1 MTLIY
6 LNNVIE
12 LNIIEDK
19 KLIAI
24 HYKVIWH
31 PYNKNWLYI
40 L

>member
-31 PYNKNWLYI
+31 TYNKNWLYI